1 MTTIE
6 DAAKLTPA
14 ETFTLITRDLD
25 EILGAD
31 SLKQILET
39 TPSRPV
45 RAYWGTA
52 PTSRPHIGYFAALVK
67 IADFLRAGV
76 QVKVLLA
83 DIHAFLDNL
92 KAPIELVRHRVQFY
106 KHVLISVFTA
116 IGVPTERLVFVV
128 GSEYQLTEA
137 YTMDIYRL
145 AALTTE
151 HDSKKAGAEVVKQV
165 ASPLLSSMLYP
176 GLQAL
181 DEQYLDVD
189 FQFGGVDQRKIF
201 TFAESLLPKLGYKK
215 RAHLMNPMVPGL
227 KGSKMSASD
236 HASKIDFLDSEDEI
250 RSKIKSAVCEPKST
264 PADGNGVLAFAK
276 SVLIPIVRLQSESLS
291 LSSSSSSSSASDG
304 RAEPLVPTDAPKGTV
319 FAIAKPEKFGGG
331 FSFFDSYQSLED
343 AFVAGDVHPADLK
356 KSVADALVKIL
367 RPVYQKFQ
375 SDDEWKNIDALAY
388 PKAEEPAKK
397 KKVKK
402 VNPRFADKVPVS
414 KGGTMPDEEAA
425 QPQQPA
431 DTPAG
436 KEATQKAEGSNAVQ
450 ENQTFVKAVE
460 GLSVNDEAS
469 KAMEERRQA
478 AQGGN
483 KEEA

>member
-1 MTTIE
+1 MTTLE
-6 DAAKLTPA
+6 AAAKLTPA

-25 EILGAD
+25 EVLGGD
-31 SLKQILET
+31 SIKQILEAQ
-39 TPSRPV
+39 PSRPV

-52 PTSRPHIGYFAALVK
+52 PTSRPHIGYFAALAK

-92 KAPIELVRHRVQFY
+92 KAPIELVRHRVQYY
-106 KHVLISVFTA
+106 KHVLIAVFRA
-116 IGVPTERLVFVV
+116 IGVPTERLTFVV

-137 YTMDIYRL
+137 YTMDVYR
-145 AALTTE
+145 AAAVTTE
-151 HDSKKAGAEVVKQV
+151 HDFKKAGAEVVKQV
-165 ASPLLSSMLYP
+165 ASPLLSAMLYP

-236 HASKIDFLDSEDEI
+236 HASKIDFLDTEADI

-276 SVLIPIVRLQSESLS
+276 AVLIPIVRLQSESDATVPDSTNGLA
-291 LSSSSSSSSASDG
+291 AS
-304 RAEPLVPTDAPKGTV
+304 LVPSDAPKGTV
-319 FAIAKPEKFGGG
+319 FSIAKPEKFGGG
-331 FSFFDSYQSLED
+331 FTSFDSYQSLED
-343 AFVAGDVHPADLK
+343 AFVAGDIHPADLK
-356 KSVADALVKIL
+356 KAVADALVTIL
-367 RPVYQKFQ
+367 KPVQESFQK
-375 SDDEWKNIDALAY
+375 DEEWKKIEALAY
-388 PKAEEPAKK
+388 PKEEESAKK

-402 VNPRFADKVPVS
+402 VNPRFADKIPVS
-414 KGGTMPDEEAA
+414 KGGTMQEGDESAAAAAASPAQTQAGQEAKDKA
-425 QPQQPA
+425 QGSA
-431 DTPAG
+431 DA
-436 KEATQKAEGSNAVQ
+436 QK
-450 ENQTFVKAVE
+450 ENQTFVKGVE
-460 GLSVNDEAS
+460 GLSVNDTVAKE
-469 KAMEERRQA
+469 MEQRREA